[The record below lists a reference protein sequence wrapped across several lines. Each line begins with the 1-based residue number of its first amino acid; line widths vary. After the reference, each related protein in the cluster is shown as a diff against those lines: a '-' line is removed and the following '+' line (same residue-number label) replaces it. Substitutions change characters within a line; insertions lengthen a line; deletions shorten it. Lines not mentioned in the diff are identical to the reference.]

1 MKAKVGEQGILIPK
15 QYLEGAE
22 EVDIRMEHGVI
33 IVTPISKDPITQLG
47 RRPVATDIT
56 DASEQHDKYISHP

>member
-1 MKAKVGEQGILIPK
+1 MKAKVSEQGILIPK
-15 QYLEGAE
+15 SYLEGAK

-33 IVTPISKDPITQLG
+33 IVTPISEDPIAQLG
-47 RRPVATDIT
+47 RSPVATDIT